1 MGRPPRA
8 QAAHPQGAGWPAVA
22 VARITS
28 DHADNGAPKD
38 FKKFC
43 EKVSSLMGLGIASY
57 FMKAIVR

>member
-1 MGRPPRA
+1 MEGAAVA
-8 QAAHPQGAGWPAVA
+8 QACFELEKPFA